1 MENFA
6 KYNAM
11 DFLETKEDIAEYLTA
26 CANESEPVFFQALG
40 KVIKHFGVKKMA
52 EKATLQRTGLYKS
65 FNEKAKNTQ
74 YATVSKVLKAMNLRI
89 KIETINS

>member
-1 MENFA
+1 MVSQLCIPTQERGN
-6 KYNAM
+6 
-11 DFLETKEDIAEYLTA
+11 DR
-26 CANESEPVFFQALG
+26 
-40 KVIKHFGVKKMA
+40 HFGVKKMA

-74 YATVSKVLKAMNLRI
+74 YATVSKMLKAMNLRI

>member
-1 MENFA
+1 
-6 KYNAM
+6 
-11 DFLETKEDIAEYLTA
+11 
-26 CANESEPVFFQALG
+26 
-40 KVIKHFGVKKMA
+40 MA